1 MLSLR
6 LTFPWGRYYAH
17 PWGLNPARLREAEW
31 PPSPWRLLRA
41 LAAGWFRA
49 NGGQVPTPEV
59 LALLDG
65 LGRELP
71 EVAIG
76 PASFSQTVHWQPNF
90 GAADKDDNA
99 AGAYKRTRHENHF
112 VAIGNPVF
120 FCWKNLTLDKQ
131 QCSLLGDIL
140 PHVSYFGR
148 AESLCN
154 LEPADVDDLPGDGWC
169 RPCLNNGNPIR
180 RIAEN
185 CRDVFCPDPQEFR
198 AADLWSRRASRNEL
212 DPNNAPPHLVEDL
225 LAHQPLPD
233 GGRWVSYEMP
243 VGWPGRWVVRVAK
256 SARRKTPPY
265 PAPRVARYLRFSL
278 QCRIPVPLKFT
289 VPLAEQ
295 FRKGALALYERANA
309 NGSSFALSGHNR
321 PEDVEGE
328 HQHAFYLPLGADP
341 LPLVPFGSSFPDQHA
356 FYLPLGADRARLDF
370 LNELHVW
377 CPYGFTQIEVEAL
390 MRVHRLDWGRGKHPV
405 KPVLMAIGNT
415 VPHDCQISIG
425 QISSRIWRSRT
436 PFVPPRYFYRGNLHG
451 AKLKA
456 KDAPEQQLA
465 LCLRQAGIDTTGEI
479 RRLTPNGQAQRSI
492 PPASAWDI
500 VRAPEGEEGS
510 PTEGVVTA
518 VHIPSASAKTGKTR
532 RIGLFFELRFDAAVA
547 FPMPALG
554 HSCHYGLG
562 LFVPW
567 NT

>member
-41 LAAGWFRA
+41 LTAGWFRTH
-49 NGGQVPTPEV
+49 GGQVPTPAL
-59 LALLDG
+59 LALLES

-71 EVAIG
+71 EFAVG

-90 GAADKDDNA
+90 GAADKDERA
-99 AGAYKRTRHENHF
+99 AATYRRTRHENHF
-112 VAIGNPVF
+112 TATASPVY
-120 FCWKNLTLDKQ
+120 FCWKNLTLDAQ
-131 QCSLLGDIL
+131 QRALLVDIL

-148 AESLCN
+148 AESLCS
-154 LEPADVDDLPGDGWC
+154 LELVDSNDRPDDGWC
-169 RPCLNNGNPIR
+169 RPCLTNGNPIR

-185 CRDVFCPDPQEFR
+185 CRDVFCSEPQDFQ
-198 AADLWSRRASRNEL
+198 AADLWSRRAGRDEL
-212 DPNNAPPHLVEDL
+212 DRNNATPHLVEDL

-256 SARRKTPPY
+256 SVRRKAPAS
-265 PAPRVARYLRFSL
+265 PAPRIAHYLRFSL

-295 FRKGALALYERANA
+295 FRKSALAHYRRAN
-309 NGSSFALSGHNR
+309 GGGISFALSGHNR

-328 HQHAFYLPLGADP
+328 HQHAFYLPLGTN
-341 LPLVPFGSSFPDQHA
+341 
-356 FYLPLGADRARLDF
+356 GARSDS
-370 LNELHVW
+370 LNELHLW
-377 CPYGFTQIEVEAL
+377 CPYGFTQAEVEAL
-390 MRVHRLDWGRGKHPV
+390 MRVHRLDWGSGKYPV

-415 VPHDCQISIG
+415 VPDDCQISIG

-479 RRLTPNGQAQRSI
+479 CRLTPNGQAQRSI
-492 PPASAWDI
+492 PPVSDWDI
-500 VRAPEGEEGS
+500 VRAPEGEEEF

-518 VHIPSASAKTGKTR
+518 VHVPSASAKTEKTR
-532 RIGLFFELRFDAAVA
+532 RIGLFFELTFDAPVT

>member
-17 PWGLNPARLREAEW
+17 PWGLNPTRLREAEW

-49 NGGQVPTPEV
+49 NRGQVLTQEM
-59 LALLDG
+59 LALLDD

-90 GAADKDDNA
+90 GAADKNDKV
-99 AGAYKRTRHENHF
+99 AGTYKRTRHENHF
-112 VAIGNPVF
+112 AATASSVY
-120 FCWKNLTLDKQ
+120 FCWKNRNLDAQ
-131 QCSLLGDIL
+131 QRALLAEIL

-169 RPCLNNGNPIR
+169 RPCLDNGNPIR

-185 CRDVFCPDPQEFR
+185 CRDVFCPDPGDFQ

-225 LAHQPLPD
+225 LAHQPLPN

-243 VGWPGRWVVRVAK
+243 MDWPGRWVVRVAK
-256 SARRKTPPY
+256 SARRKSIPEL
-265 PAPRVARYLRFSL
+265 PAPRIAHYLRFSL

-289 VPLAEQ
+289 VPLAER
-295 FRKGALALYERANA
+295 FRQDALKHYGRVNGGAI
-309 NGSSFALSGHNR
+309 SFALSGHNR
-321 PEDVEGE
+321 AEDVEGE
-328 HQHAFYLPLGADP
+328 HQHAFYLPLGTDP
-341 LPLVPFGSSFPDQHA
+341 
-356 FYLPLGADRARLDF
+356 ARLDF

-377 CPYGFTQIEVEAL
+377 CPYGFTQCEVEAL
-390 MRVHRLDWGRGKHPV
+390 MRVHRLDWGSGKHPV
-405 KPVLMAIGNT
+405 KPVLIAIGNT

-465 LCLRQAGIDTTGEI
+465 LCLQQAGIDTTGEI
-479 RRLTPNGQAQRSI
+479 RRLTPNGQGQRSI
-492 PPASAWDI
+492 LPASAWDI
-500 VRAPEGEEGS
+500 VRVPEGEEEF
-510 PTEGVVTA
+510 PTEGLVTA
-518 VHIPSASAKTGKTR
+518 VHVPSASAKTEKTR
-532 RIGLFFELRFDAAVA
+532 RIGLFFELTFDAPVA

-554 HSCHYGLG
+554 HSCHFGLG
-562 LFVPW
+562 LFVPASDA
-567 NT
+567 

>member
-17 PWGLNPARLREAEW
+17 PWGLNPSRLREAEW

-49 NGGQVPTPEV
+49 NSGQESTRE
-59 LALLDG
+59 LLTLLES

-71 EVAIG
+71 EIAAGPVA
-76 PASFSQTVHWQPNF
+76 FSQTVHWQPNF
-90 GAADKDDNA
+90 GAADKDDRA
-99 AGAYKRTRHENHF
+99 AATYKRTRHENHF
-112 VAIGNPVF
+112 AATESPVF
-120 FCWKNLTLDKQ
+120 FYWKDLALDKQ
-131 QCSLLGDIL
+131 QCSLLNDIL

-148 AESLCN
+148 AESLCK
-154 LEPADVDDLPGDGWC
+154 LEPADGEDLPGDGWC
-169 RPCLNNGNPIR
+169 RPCLDNGNPIR

-185 CRDVFCPDPQEFR
+185 CRDVFCPEPQDFQ
-198 AADLWSRRASRNEL
+198 AADLWSRRAGRDEF

-233 GGRWVSYEMP
+233 GGRWVSYDMP

-256 SARRKTPPY
+256 SARRNLIPVLPV
-265 PAPRVARYLRFSL
+265 PRIAHYLRFSL

-289 VPLAEQ
+289 VPLAER
-295 FRKGALALYERANA
+295 FRQDALKHYGRANGGA
-309 NGSSFALSGHNR
+309 ISFALSGHNR

-328 HQHAFYLPLGADP
+328 HQHAFYLPLGT
-341 LPLVPFGSSFPDQHA
+341 
-356 FYLPLGADRARLDF
+356 DRARLDF

-377 CPYGFTQIEVEAL
+377 CPYGLTQAEVEAL
-390 MRVHRLDWGRGKHPV
+390 MCVHRLDWGSGKYPV

-465 LCLRQAGIDTTGEI
+465 LCLRQVGIDTTGEI
-479 RRLTPNGQAQRSI
+479 RRLTPNGQAQESI
-492 PPASAWDI
+492 SPVSDWDV
-500 VRAPEGEEGS
+500 VRAPEGEEEFS
-510 PTEGVVTA
+510 TEGVVTA
-518 VHIPSASAKTGKTR
+518 VHVPLASAKTEKTR
-532 RIGLFFELRFDAAVA
+532 RIGLFFELTFDAPVA

-562 LFVPW
+562 LFVPG